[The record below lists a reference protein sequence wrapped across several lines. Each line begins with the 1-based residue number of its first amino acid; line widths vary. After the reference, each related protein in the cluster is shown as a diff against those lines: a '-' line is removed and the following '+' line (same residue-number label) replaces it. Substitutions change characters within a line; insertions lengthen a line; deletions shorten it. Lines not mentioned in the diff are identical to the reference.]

1 MKRRDQRGASVVE
14 FAIILPLIVWLIFG
28 IMEIGFVLYD
38 KTMITQASR
47 EGARAGVVFR
57 VPAVAD
63 EEIIEVVNDYLGTSL
78 ITFGEPQTATVT
90 VMRNGSS
97 AGDRLKVTVSYT
109 YTALVFSLA
118 SMGKKFNMVAETTM
132 RME

>member
-1 MKRRDQRGASVVE
+1 MKPRDQRGASVVE
-14 FAIILPLIVWLIFG
+14 FAIILPLVVWLIFG

-38 KTMITQASR
+38 KTMITHASR
-47 EGARAGVVFR
+47 EGARAGIIFR

-97 AGDRLKVTVSYT
+97 AGDRLK
-109 YTALVFSLA
+109 
-118 SMGKKFNMVAETTM
+118 G
-132 RME
+132 

>member
-1 MKRRDQRGASVVE
+1 MNRRGQRGASVVE
-14 FAIILPLIVWLIFG
+14 FAIILPLVVWLIFG
-28 IMEIGFVLYD
+28 IMEIAFVLYD
-38 KTMITQASR
+38 KTMITHASR
-47 EGARAGVVFR
+47 EGARAGVIFR
-57 VPAVAD
+57 VPAVPD

-78 ITFGEPQTATVT
+78 ITFGEPQTATVIVT
-90 VMRNGSS
+90 RDGSS

-118 SMGKKFNMVAETTM
+118 SMGKKFNMVSETTM

>member
-38 KTMITQASR
+38 KNMITQASR

-118 SMGKKFNMVAETTM
+118 SMGKKFNMVADTTM

>member
-14 FAIILPLIVWLIFG
+14 FAIILPLVVWLIFG

-38 KTMITQASR
+38 KTMITHASR
-47 EGARAGVVFR
+47 EGARAGVIFR
-57 VPAVAD
+57 VPAIAD

-78 ITFGEPQTATVT
+78 ITFGEPKTATVT
-90 VMRNGSS
+90 VTRNGSS